1 MKCFKCQEPY
11 APLVYAGCHICCTCL
26 LKEAELVRGTTYRA
40 DDILQLNNKQNEH

>member
-26 LKEAELVRGTTYRA
+26 LKEAEEVRGTTYRT
-40 DDILQLNNKQNEH
+40 DDLAEYNKHNNK